1 MSIRDFALLVGICL
15 IWASNNVVSRIVI
28 ARYGV
33 DPMFYAAARFAL
45 VALATVPWLL
55 PAPRPIWR
63 AVVVGLLMGGGNF
76 ALLFLGLKTA
86 SASSAAIV
94 SQLGLPLTTVL
105 SVLMLGEKIHGP
117 RILGIALAF
126 VGVMIVMWSP
136 GDMAASAGLLF
147 IAGSAITGAFGAVML
162 KQMEGVR
169 PLKLQA
175 WVGLSS
181 VVPMIALSGFL
192 EPHGL
197 SGAISAG
204 WVFVA
209 GTAYSALVVSV
220 VAHTLYY
227 GLIQRY
233 EANLIAPLTLMVP
246 LFTIALG
253 VAFAGE
259 VFGPRMAA
267 GTAVAL
273 TGVLII
279 ALRKSHVGT
288 VMLWLRER
296 L

>member
-33 DPMFYAAARFAL
+33 DPRFYAAARFAL
-45 VALATVPWLL
+45 VALATAPWLL

-63 AVVVGLLMGGGNF
+63 AIVVGLLMGGGNF

-105 SVLMLGEKIHGP
+105 SVLMLGETIRGP

-181 VVPMIALSGFL
+181 VVPMIALSALL

-197 SGAISAG
+197 TGARNAG
-204 WVFVA
+204 WVFLA

-259 VFGPRMAA
+259 AFGPRMAI